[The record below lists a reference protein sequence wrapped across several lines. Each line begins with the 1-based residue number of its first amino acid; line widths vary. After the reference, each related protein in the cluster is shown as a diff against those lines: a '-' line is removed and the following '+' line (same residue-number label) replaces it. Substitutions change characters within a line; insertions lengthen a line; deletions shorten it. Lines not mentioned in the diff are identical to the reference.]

1 MHHGKKMTSESK
13 SSSLRWAID
22 ELSKQ
27 KDELSSKLSIAQKR
41 DDTSSLI
48 EEVNAQKKALDKRIS
63 SLKDGLQASSQ
74 LVSEPIN
81 LLEDELT
88 KVNDKLEIAQ
98 DRLNSLEQEE
108 YLEELGRKLNGD
120 FANEASPVLEP
131 KKELAEYGQPPSL
144 SPLDVQTSTI
154 SESIVS
160 SDSES
165 QKSLFPTPVIMKST
179 TNRIESEKEV
189 EETPTRLPSS
199 TDVSSGTSYEQCSP
213 ATVKS
218 LEEYAA
224 ILGMEP
230 DYLLNKGMQAVL
242 RMIARNGNKLSFP
255 LEIEQIEKG

>member
-1 MHHGKKMTSESK
+1 MVYQMSSESK

-27 KDELSSKLSIAQKR
+27 KEELSSKLSIAQKR
-41 DDTSSLI
+41 EDTNALI
-48 EEVNAQKKALDKRIS
+48 DEVNAQKEALEKRIS
-63 SLKDGLQASSQ
+63 SLEDGFRASSQ
-74 LVSEPIN
+74 LVDEPLG
-81 LLEDELT
+81 LLEEELS
-88 KVNDKLEIAQ
+88 KVDDKLEIAQ
-98 DRLNSLEQEE
+98 GRLNTLEQEE

-120 FANEASPVLEP
+120 FANEASAAP
-131 KKELAEYGQPPSL
+131 KPAEKLTEYGQPPSL
-144 SPLDVQTSTI
+144 SAQDVQTSTI

-165 QKSLFPTPVIMKST
+165 QKSLSPTPVLMKST

-189 EETPTRLPSS
+189 GETPTRLPSS
-199 TDVSSGTSYEQCSP
+199 TDVSSGTSFEQCSP
-213 ATVKS
+213 ETVKS
-218 LEEYAA
+218 LDECAA

-255 LEIEQIEKG
+255 LEVEQIEKG